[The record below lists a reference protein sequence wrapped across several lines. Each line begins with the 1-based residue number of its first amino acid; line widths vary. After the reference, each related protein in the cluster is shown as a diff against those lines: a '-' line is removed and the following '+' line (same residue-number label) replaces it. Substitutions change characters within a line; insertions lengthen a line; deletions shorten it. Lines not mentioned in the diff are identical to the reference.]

1 MEKLFFNYSN
11 QAEAVG
17 GLKLLIF
24 DKVTSSSFLCATAF
38 VPVLL
43 FLLYFQIDAV
53 DTQRHVGKD

>member
-1 MEKLFFNYSN
+1 MEKLFFNYTN

-24 DKVTSSSFLCATAF
+24 DKVTSSFLYATAF
-38 VPVLL
+38 VPVLP

-53 DTQRHVGKD
+53 DTQRHVDKD

>member
-1 MEKLFFNYSN
+1 MEKLFFNCTN

-17 GLKLLIF
+17 VLKLLIF
-24 DKVTSSSFLCATAF
+24 DKVTSSYFLYGRDF
-38 VPVLL
+38 VPVLP